1 MPSKETSANKPQG
14 IVFLRI
20 AGVRLIIVVFGGY
33 WRATIIS
40 TGIDAFAPEM
50 ECWDEIEDQSSNC
63 NLTYV
68 ATDDYNIASHWRR
81 LCSWALRCLALS
93 VALPGFTAEQGK
105 TVSFVN
111 DVVPVL
117 TKAGC
122 NSGACHA
129 KAGQGQNGFQ
139 LSLLGF
145 EPQED
150 YEHLVKEARGRR
162 VFAASPDQ
170 SLLLMKASGRVPHGG
185 GQRLDSASEGY
196 RLLRAWLQ
204 QGTSNDLASATK
216 LISLDVQPPR
226 KTLKPNSE
234 QQLKVTARYADGR
247 TRDVT
252 ALALYEANDRAMAEA
267 FEAGR
272 VKIADIPGNVA
283 VMVRYQGLAAVCN
296 VSVPL
301 GAPVKHLPPSKGFVD
316 QLVFANLKLIGIPPS
331 PVCDDATFLRR
342 VSLDIAGRLPTVA
355 EAEAFLSSTEPAKR
369 DRLVDALLTSPDYAD
384 FFANKWTALL
394 KNKRDSANDITA
406 NFAFHSWVRDSLL
419 VNKPYDQL
427 VRQLLAATGTIEGN
441 PPVAWYKRVKLPTE
455 QLEDVAQLF
464 LGVRMQCAQ
473 CHHHPFERWSQHDY
487 YSMSAFFSQIGRK
500 PTATAGEDVIFHKR
514 GVAQTENK
522 KTKLPVKPAGLG
534 DPTLDIPPDEDPR
547 LRLADWMGD
556 KNNPFFAKALV
567 NRYWKHFFKRGL
579 IEPEDDIRDTN
590 PASNPELLDA
600 LAKHFVESGFDLK
613 AMVRVIT
620 QSSTYQLSATPNQH
634 NGVDRQNFSH
644 FYPRRMQA
652 EVLLDSIDQF
662 TGAKT
667 DFADLPAGTR
677 AIALPDNSYNR
688 GSAFLKVFGRPEGA
702 SVCECERASSASL
715 AQSLHLMNA
724 ADVKAKLTA
733 SGGRAERL
741 TKSDKPESAK
751 IRELYLAA
759 FAREPQSHEQSVA
772 EEYLAKPREDAEGKP
787 LPLAQSRRMA
797 YEDLLWALINAKEFL
812 YNH

>member
-1 MPSKETSANKPQG
+1 MALAQ
-14 IVFLRI
+14 I
-20 AGVRLIIVVFGGY
+20 AFDRFRLFFHRLILLGVL
-33 WRATIIS
+33 
-40 TGIDAFAPEM
+40 APG
-50 ECWDEIEDQSSNC
+50 
-63 NLTYV
+63 T
-68 ATDDYNIASHWRR
+68 
-81 LCSWALRCLALS
+81 ALLA
-93 VALPGFTAEQGK
+93 AEAARP
-105 TVSFVN
+105 VSFIN
-111 DVVPVL
+111 DVVPVF
-117 TKAGC
+117 TKASC

-150 YEHLVKEARGRR
+150 YEHLVKEGRGRR
-162 VFAASPDQ
+162 LSAPAPEQ
-170 SLLLMKASGRVPHGG
+170 SLLLLKATSAVPHGG
-185 GQRLDSASEGY
+185 GRRLDPESPGY
-196 RLLRAWLQ
+196 RLIRDWIA
-204 QGTSNDLASATK
+204 QGMNYDQPADPK
-216 LISLDVQPPR
+216 LVSISVQPAR
-226 KTLKPNSE
+226 GTLKRKGE
-234 QQLKVTARYADGR
+234 QQLKVMARFSDGR
-247 TRDVT
+247 VKDITK
-252 ALALYEANDRAMAEA
+252 LALYEANDRSMAETD
-267 FEAGR
+267 ENGR
-272 VKIADIPGNVA
+272 VRILDIPGNVA
-283 VMVRYQGLAAVCN
+283 VMVRFQDKTAVFN
-296 VSVPL
+296 ASVPL
-301 GAPVKHLPPSKGFVD
+301 GAPVKHLPPTKNFID
-316 QLVFANLKLIGIPPS
+316 QLVFANLKQISVPPS
-331 PVCDDATFLRR
+331 PVCDDTTFLRR

-355 EAEAFLSSTEPAKR
+355 EAEAFLASTDPAKR
-369 DRLVDALLTSPDYAD
+369 DKLVDALLASPDYAD

-394 KNKRDSANDITA
+394 KNKRDAANDITA

-419 VNKPYDQL
+419 ANKPYDQL
-427 VRQLLAATGTIEGN
+427 VRQLLAATGTIADN
-441 PPVAWYKRVKLPTE
+441 PPVAWYKRVKQPTE

-534 DPTLDIPPDEDPR
+534 DPALDIPPDEDPR
-547 LRLADWMGD
+547 LRLADWMGN
-556 KNNPFFAKALV
+556 KANPFFAKSLV

-590 PASNPELLDA
+590 PPSNPELLDA

-613 AMVRVIT
+613 AVVRVIA

-724 ADVKAKLTA
+724 GDVKAKLTT

-741 TKSDKPESAK
+741 AKADKPEAQK

-759 FAREPQSHEQSVA
+759 FAREPQSHEQAVA
-772 EEYLAKPREDAEGKP
+772 EEYLARPREDAAGKP
-787 LPLAQSRRMA
+787 LPPEQSRRIA
-797 YEDLLWALINAKEFL
+797 YEDLLWALINTKEFL